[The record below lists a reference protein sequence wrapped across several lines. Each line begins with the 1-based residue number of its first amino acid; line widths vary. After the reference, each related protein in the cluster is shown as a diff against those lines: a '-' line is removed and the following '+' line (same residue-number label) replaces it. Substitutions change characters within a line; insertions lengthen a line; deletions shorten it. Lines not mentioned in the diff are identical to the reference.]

1 MSKLCYPKEIIGSK
15 FENNKCYF
23 LVQWH
28 GYKNPTWEPEEHI
41 AHRTDLI
48 NAYRDMLLVENLGM
62 KTGGYIYCRV
72 SSKQQSK
79 YNEGHTSLDVQE
91 QEILKHCDEKDIN
104 VIRVVKEA
112 YSARNMDRL
121 AGLQYLC
128 DIASAGQTIYVYDI
142 SRFSRNA
149 HHALNILEA
158 LNDRGISVHS
168 VSENITYSNASGRNQ
183 FRLQLCASTYY
194 SDLCSQKVKASIAF
208 RRARGDHIGRT
219 AYGYTTEVDEKTNIR
234 VKVTSVPE
242 MKVIEYI
249 RQLSGHKNSV
259 AIVTDLIEN
268 GITFRGRKP
277 TVSGVERI
285 ISRFDMDLKP
295 PQANKKAIKRRTY
308 RRRAKEPY

>member
-1 MSKLCYPKEIIGSK
+1 
-15 FENNKCYF
+15 
-23 LVQWH
+23 
-28 GYKNPTWEPEEHI
+28 
-41 AHRTDLI
+41 
-48 NAYRDMLLVENLGM
+48 MLLIENLGM
-62 KTGGYIYCRV
+62 KSGGYIYCRV

-79 YNEGHTSLDVQE
+79 YNEGHTSLDV

-121 AGLQYLC
+121 AGLQVPVLHRICRSDDLC
-128 DIASAGQTIYVYDI
+128 FYDI

-149 HHALNILEA
+149 HHALNILEE

-208 RRARGDHIGRT
+208 RRARGDHIGHT

-249 RQLSGHKNSV
+249 R
-259 AIVTDLIEN
+259 
-268 GITFRGRKP
+268 
-277 TVSGVERI
+277 
-285 ISRFDMDLKP
+285 
-295 PQANKKAIKRRTY
+295 
-308 RRRAKEPY
+308 